1 VRHAEKLIKLPLL
14 ALLTL
19 AIAATSVFGQRAPT
33 KGPAQRPKP
42 GTISGRAFGITAG
55 GDLKP
60 ARLAKVYLLHLT
72 GSLPSAADADAGNKE
87 DDSAALRWLKDLNRL
102 IAEVTAARM
111 AARSAPPVAQPTLTA
126 PSGKEETPLERV
138 ARLAA
143 LARAFG
149 VTPAPEETP
158 IERTARLAAQERRA
172 EEAEKRGAEKARSDE
187 LAECRSMLLAYDKA
201 TLEILTWARETNQTA
216 QIALEDADEE
226 GRFTLSAL
234 PGSYLLVV
242 RGRAGFNDA
251 SWQTNVTVEAGKETT
266 VKLGSPEQSCL
277 ALE

>member
-1 VRHAEKLIKLPLL
+1 LSNADKPTKRPLL

-19 AIAATSVFGQRAPT
+19 AIAVTSVFAQRAPRGPT
-33 KGPAQRPKP
+33 KGPAQKPKP
-42 GTISGRAFGITAG
+42 GTISGRAFGITSG

-72 GSLPSAADADAGNKE
+72 GSLPPAVVDDTDGNKE
-87 DDSAALRWLKDLNRL
+87 DPAALRWLKDLNRF
-102 IAEVTAARM
+102 IAEVTAAP
-111 AARSAPPVAQPTLTA
+111 SAPPAARPTPTP

-158 IERTARLAAQERRA
+158 IERTARLAAQQRRA
-172 EEAEKRGAEKARSDE
+172 EEAEKRRAEKATSDE

-201 TLEILTWARETNQTA
+201 TLEILTWAREASQTA
-216 QIALEDADEE
+216 QIVLEEADEE

-251 SWQTNVTVEAGKETT
+251 SWQTNVTVEGGKETT